1 MLAALSATA
10 RDDGSPFDV
19 LVIGG
24 GVTGAGVAVDAASR
38 GLSTAIVELD
48 DWASGTSS
56 RSSNLVHGGLRYLE
70 MLDFRL
76 VWEALH
82 ERDLLATRIAPH
94 LVRPQRFLFPLR
106 HRVWERLFIGAGILL
121 YDLMAT
127 IRRGRRA
134 MPWHRHVSRKAA
146 RERFPS
152 IAHRST
158 VGAIEYWDATVD
170 DAALVVSLVRTA
182 SRYGAVA
189 VSRVRVVGYT
199 TNESGEVN
207 GVRAVDLETQES
219 MEIRATRVIA
229 STGVWTEETEAMT
242 GETPTLEVLASKG
255 AHIAVPR
262 DRIDGD
268 AALIIRTPTSVLFTI
283 PSHSEWVIGTTDTPW
298 DGDLRH
304 PVATATDID
313 YLLDRVNAVLS
324 APLTRADVIGTW
336 AGLRP
341 LLQPTA
347 DLGVAPSKVSRE
359 HTVATPIPGLT
370 VIAGGK
376 LTTYRVMAKD
386 VVDVALGS
394 LARTN
399 PSVTH
404 DLAIVGAEGFAPAEE
419 TVREYAKVVEW
430 HDDIVH
436 RLLQRYGSGVVD
448 LVAMCD
454 DDPSL
459 AKPLA
464 GAPRRLR
471 VEIVHAV
478 THEGALDLEDVLR
491 RRTRIDREYPR
502 HGIDVLDEV
511 ADLVA
516 PLLGWTVAQRERSI
530 AAYTALAGAEMSAAD
545 APDDAAA
552 SEIMGGVVGPPMWA
566 MPSPPTIPTPDRQRG
581 GDSPGHPA

>member
-1 MLAALSATA
+1 MRHHSDPSYTSIERPIGQEVQNDSAKDVTDCAESTGTRVLLALSAVPRDNAGGGHPGIASGGRGETDRGCGTAWRTYLWDVTTSANASDRLSPRRRAEMLAALSATA

-189 VSRVRVVGYT
+189 VSRVRVFGYT
-199 TNESGEVN
+199 TNESGQVN

-324 APLTRADVIGTW
+324 
-336 AGLRP
+336 
-341 LLQPTA
+341 
-347 DLGVAPSKVSRE
+347 E
-359 HTVATPIPGLT
+359 PGP
-370 VIAGGK
+370 G
-376 LTTYRVMAKD
+376 Y
-386 VVDVALGS
+386 
-394 LARTN
+394 ARSCN
-399 PSVTH
+399 
-404 DLAIVGAEGFAPAEE
+404 
-419 TVREYAKVVEW
+419 
-430 HDDIVH
+430 
-436 RLLQRYGSGVVD
+436 QRRTS
-448 LVAMCD
+448 A
-454 DDPSL
+454 S
-459 AKPLA
+459 
-464 GAPRRLR
+464 PRRRSHANIRSPLR
-471 VEIVHAV
+471 FPV
-478 THEGALDLEDVLR
+478 
-491 RRTRIDREYPR
+491 
-502 HGIDVLDEV
+502 
-511 ADLVA
+511 
-516 PLLGWTVAQRERSI
+516 
-530 AAYTALAGAEMSAAD
+530 
-545 APDDAAA
+545 
-552 SEIMGGVVGPPMWA
+552 
-566 MPSPPTIPTPDRQRG
+566 
-581 GDSPGHPA
+581 